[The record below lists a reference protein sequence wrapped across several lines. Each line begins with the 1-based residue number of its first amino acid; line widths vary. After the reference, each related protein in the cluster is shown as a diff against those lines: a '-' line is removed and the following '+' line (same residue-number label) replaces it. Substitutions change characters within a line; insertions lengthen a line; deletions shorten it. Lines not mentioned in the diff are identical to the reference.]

1 MSNSPMSKS
10 IKAILGGLIP
20 AAFLLSS
27 VSCADTETEAKKKA
41 APEAAEASTVAVTGV
56 GEPITEAQLAKWDI
70 SVFFDGDNLPPGK
83 GTLTEGEEIYQ
94 AQCAMCHGE
103 FGESV
108 RGYPKLLGGTMDE
121 YVETAKNNENNVAV
135 RGINNHWGHAPTLY
149 DYIHRAMPFFAPQ
162 SLSVDQAY
170 SVTGYVLYLAEI
182 TDGSV
187 EDIDADYIKSIK
199 MPAADLYYTDN
210 RPDVKN
216 ERCMSDCY
224 TETAEVVKKQIK
236 GDVSVGAADE
246 AAGQ

>member
-10 IKAILGGLIP
+10 MKAILGGLIP
-20 AAFLLSS
+20 AAFMISS
-27 VSCADTETEAKKKA
+27 VSCADTSNEPKEEKA
-41 APEAAEASTVAVTGV
+41 AAATAPAETSSVSITGV

-70 SVFFDGDNLPPGK
+70 SVFFDGDNLPPGH

-108 RGYPKLLGGTMDE
+108 RGYPKMLGGSMEE
-121 YVETAKNNENNVAV
+121 YIETAKHNENNVSI
-135 RGINNHWGHAPTLY
+135 RGINNHWGHAPTLW

-162 SLSVDQAY
+162 SLTVDQAY
-170 SVTGYVLYLAEI
+170 SVTGYVLYLAEV

-187 EDIDADYIKSIK
+187 EDIDADFIKSVK
-199 MPAADLYYTDN
+199 MPAADLYYTDP

-224 TETAEVVKKQIK
+224 TQTAEVVKKQIK
-236 GDVSVGAADE
+236 GDVSVGDAE
-246 AAGQ
+246 